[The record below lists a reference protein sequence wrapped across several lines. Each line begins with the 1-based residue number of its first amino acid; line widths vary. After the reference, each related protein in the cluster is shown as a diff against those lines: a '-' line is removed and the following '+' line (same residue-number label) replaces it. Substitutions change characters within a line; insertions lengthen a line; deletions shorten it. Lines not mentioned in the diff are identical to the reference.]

1 MTEPE
6 QHNDRTE
13 TILVLKPG
21 TKLTHY
27 TIEKKLGVGGMGEV
41 YLAMDEKLHR
51 KIALKFLPAHMTIN
65 KQFKDRFLRE
75 ARSAAA
81 LNHPNI
87 ITIYEAS
94 EYQGNAYIS
103 MEFVSGKTLRELM
116 DTHALDYSYTL
127 DLVIQI
133 CDGLS
138 AAHSAKV
145 IHRDIKPLNI
155 LVDDNK
161 RVRILDFGLAKA
173 EYDDNLTQDGTAMG
187 TVKYMS
193 PEQGTGGEIDKRS
206 DIFSAGILFYEM
218 FSGVLPFLGPNMPAT
233 LHAIV
238 NAEPKPLREHNEQIP
253 EQLEKIILK
262 MLHKNPDSRYQ
273 NIIDV
278 KNEIINIKYGANID
292 DSILIT
298 QNYQIKRQEVK
309 PEVSIVNINVKS
321 IAVLYLRNI
330 SGPENEYLSY
340 GITEDLI
347 VDLTRVKS
355 IKISPLRSIMKYKDS
370 DLEFEEIAENLNVR
384 YIVDGSIYKSD
395 SSIKLSIHMYDAVT
409 KENLWADRW
418 EEPLE
423 NLPRIKND
431 LATEISKNLGVG
443 VKETEDAEI
452 GVNIAKDA
460 NAYDK
465 YLQGKYLFECRV
477 DKTDIEKAITFYN
490 DAINQDS
497 SLLIARIGLAEVDIH
512 LGKFKD
518 AKSEL
523 DSAYSKAIDNQ
534 QEKNQIQILKLYSRL
549 YQKQSEWQQAMTYAT
564 KALSLTKSS
573 NDSKGEIE
581 ILSIIISILQ
591 PQSKY
596 EDALIHFERVLE
608 LSRQIND
615 QEITAEALKNMG
627 IIFSRKGE
635 YDTALELYEEAS
647 QLAAKNKNIV
657 LESACQANIGNI
669 YYFKGDLKKAHHQYT
684 KVLAVGE
691 RLGDT
696 SIIARQN
703 LNLGLIELMQSEYHK
718 GLEKLINSSHAF
730 HKLNDRTNYALAL
743 VNISQ
748 ARLVIGETE
757 KAEEAAQQALSIAK
771 EIGQPLAET
780 DALVRLSAVGIEN
793 NDLETALA
801 NLIQARELAE
811 STSNNRNL
819 ALIELMIARAY
830 FRKKDYATCSAH
842 AKKALDVAKSI
853 GEKNI
858 IYHAEAFIGAYNVTK
873 GLYNMGV
880 KKIED
885 AIDNLEKINN
895 IESLLIV
902 NNLYAFILIKFG
914 NSEDARTK
922 GIQILEQ
929 TLEKAEKRKMILISR
944 FVHKLLAKFRD
955 NSN

>member
-1 MTEPE
+1 MTDSE

-13 TILVLKPG
+13 TILILKPG
-21 TKLTHY
+21 TKLIHY
-27 TIEKKLGVGGMGEV
+27 TIERKLGVGGMGEV

-51 KIALKFLPAHMTIN
+51 KIALKFLPAQMTIN
-65 KQFKDRFLRE
+65 KQFRDRFLRE

-103 MEFVSGKTLRELM
+103 MEYVSGKTLRDLM
-116 DTHALDYSYTL
+116 DTHSLDYSYTL

-138 AAHSAKV
+138 AAHTSRV

-193 PEQGTGGEIDKRS
+193 PEQGTGGTVDNRS
-206 DIFSAGILFYEM
+206 DIFSTGILFYEM
-218 FSGVLPFLGPNMPAT
+218 FTGVLPFLGPNMPAT

-238 NAEPKPLREHNEQIP
+238 NSDPKPLREQNDQIP

-262 MLHKNPDSRYQ
+262 MLHKNPEERYQ
-273 NIIDV
+273 DIIDV

-298 QNYQIKRQEVK
+298 QNFQIQKQEAK
-309 PEVSIVNINVKS
+309 TKEPKIEIDVKS

-370 DLEFEEIAENLNVR
+370 DLEFEEIAENLNVQ
-384 YIVDGSIYKSD
+384 YIVDGSIYKTD
-395 SSIKLSIHMYDAVT
+395 SSIKLSIHMYDTVS

-443 VKETEDAEI
+443 AKETEDAEI

-477 DKTDIEKAITFYN
+477 DKTDIDKAITFYN
-490 DAINQDS
+490 NAIGQDS

-523 DSAYSKAIDNQ
+523 DSAYSKAIDKQ
-534 QEKNQIQILKLYSRL
+534 QDKNQIQILKLYSQL

-564 KALSLTKSS
+564 KALKLTKSA

-596 EDALIHFERVLE
+596 EEALIHFERILE
-608 LSRQIND
+608 LSRQIDD
-615 QEITAEALKNMG
+615 QDVTAEALKNMG

-635 YDTALELYEEAS
+635 YDTALEFYEEAS
-647 QLAAKNKNIV
+647 QLASKNKNIV

-703 LNLGLIELMQSEYHK
+703 LNLGLIELMQSEYHI

-730 HKLNDRTNYALAL
+730 HKLNDRTNYALA
-743 VNISQ
+743 
-748 ARLVIGETE
+748 
-757 KAEEAAQQALSIAK
+757 
-771 EIGQPLAET
+771 
-780 DALVRLSAVGIEN
+780 
-793 NDLETALA
+793 
-801 NLIQARELAE
+801 
-811 STSNNRNL
+811 
-819 ALIELMIARAY
+819 
-830 FRKKDYATCSAH
+830 
-842 AKKALDVAKSI
+842 
-853 GEKNI
+853 
-858 IYHAEAFIGAYNVTK
+858 
-873 GLYNMGV
+873 
-880 KKIED
+880 
-885 AIDNLEKINN
+885 
-895 IESLLIV
+895 
-902 NNLYAFILIKFG
+902 
-914 NSEDARTK
+914 
-922 GIQILEQ
+922 
-929 TLEKAEKRKMILISR
+929 
-944 FVHKLLAKFRD
+944 
-955 NSN
+955 